1 MTDEE
6 KKQAQEE
13 IENMMNDNPE
23 NIEEIFNTEN
33 IQEEKSETSG
43 TSGESLNISS
53 EMILSMFGG
62 LVQGAYANLPEEQAN
77 KAYVKWYTINL
88 STFTALNMDNRLKNL
103 KLVNIP
109 DPIAFII
116 VIAVLLASTMIAV
129 NDGKK
134 KTLEANKNV
143 EEADTAVSETE
154 PGDN

>member
-1 MTDEE
+1 MNDEE

-13 IENMMNDNPE
+13 IENMMNDNSE

-33 IQEEKSETSG
+33 IKEEKSE

-62 LVQGAYANLPEEQAN
+62 LVQGAYANLPEEQGN

-88 STFTALNMDNRLKNL
+88 TTFTALNMDNRLKNL
-103 KLVNIP
+103 KLINIP

-143 EEADTAVSETE
+143 EEADTTVSETE
-154 PGDN
+154 TGDQ